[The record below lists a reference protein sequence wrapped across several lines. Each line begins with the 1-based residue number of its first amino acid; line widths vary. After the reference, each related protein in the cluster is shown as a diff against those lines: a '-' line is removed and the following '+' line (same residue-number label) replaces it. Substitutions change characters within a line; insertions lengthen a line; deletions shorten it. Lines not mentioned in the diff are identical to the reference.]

1 MGKQTNILLW
11 FKHLGVWISWSWE
24 KILDYPSGP
33 DLIMCVHAKSLQLC
47 PLFVT
52 LWTVAYQAPLSLRFS
67 RQEFW
72 NDLYALLQ
80 EIFLTQGSNPC
91 LLHLLH
97 WEVSSLPLVSLGKP
111 NMITM
116 SLIRGTEKESES
128 VEMVTLSRDWMLKFR
143 NGSTST

>member
-1 MGKQTNILLW
+1 MIQTPWCLNFMELRGKS
-11 FKHLGVWISWSWE
+11 WIIQVALIWS
-24 KILDYPSGP
+24 
-33 DLIMCVHAKSLQLC
+33 CVCMLSHSSCVL
-47 PLFVT
+47 LFVT
-52 LWTVAYQAPLSLRFS
+52 LWTVAYQVPLSLRFS

-72 NDLYALLQ
+72 NGLYALLQ
-80 EIFLTQGSNPC
+80 GIFLTQGSNPC

-97 WEVSSLPLVSLGKP
+97 WEVSSLPLISLGKP

-143 NGSTST
+143 NGSTLT